1 MARPGADWL
10 REGREL
16 ERSGSIAAAIERYE
30 AAIAAE
36 QTGDQAVLAEA
47 LRRLAVLRHYRGESE
62 RARDLCRRSHD
73 VALQIGN
80 HVLAAE
86 ALNTLGGLEL
96 STGLLEDARRAFLQA
111 LDLGGASRALRARV
125 EQNVG
130 ILANIQGE
138 LHEALARYER
148 SLEAYRQGGDEHGCA
163 IAYHNMGM
171 VARTG
176 DGSGGGPLFREP
188 RHRRALR

>member
-1 MARPGADWL
+1 MPSPGEADAAAVARPAVPEPAGVARPGADWL

-47 LRRLAVLRHYRGESE
+47 LRRLAVLRHHRGESE

-73 VALQIGN
+73 LALQIGD

-86 ALNTLGGLEL
+86 ALNTLGGVEL
-96 STGLLEDARRAFLQA
+96 STGLLAGRPPRRF
-111 LDLGGASRALRARV
+111 SRRWTSAGRA
-125 EQNVG
+125 G
-130 ILANIQGE
+130 PCA
-138 LHEALARYER
+138 
-148 SLEAYRQGGDEHGCA
+148 HGW
-163 IAYHNMGM
+163 N
-171 VARTG
+171 RTWG
-176 DGSGGGPLFREP
+176 FSPTSG
-188 RHRRALR
+188 RAA